1 MRKLVISVFFLLAL
15 PALASAQNL
24 FNAQEQSAPA
34 GHPYRQ
40 AFDPLWQRV
49 LQAEKQS
56 PSFNKN
62 GDGFGRI
69 DRNTWRNLVQYASQS
84 TDIERLQM
92 VNGYF
97 NQCPPKQDSDAW
109 QTPEYWCTPREFMK
123 QRGGDCEDYAIA
135 KYFALRYLGFEARH
149 MRIVIVRQRDE
160 KGTFLPSLHAVLAVH
175 RKIGGKDNWYI
186 LDNNARPR
194 DNIFPHLQYGGRF
207 VPLYSINE
215 DGAWVHGK

>member
-1 MRKLVISVFFLLAL
+1 MLKMLFTMFFCLTL
-15 PALASAQNL
+15 PVCAAAQNL
-24 FNAQEQSAPA
+24 FNVPERAAAP
-34 GHPYRQ
+34 GHPARQ

-49 LQAEKQS
+49 LQAEKNS

-69 DRNTWRNLVQYASQS
+69 DRNTWRNLVQYSAQS
-84 TDIERLQM
+84 TETERLQM

-97 NQCPPKQDSDAW
+97 NQWPPKQDSEAW
-109 QTPEYWCTPREFMK
+109 NTPEYWCTPQEFMK

-135 KYFALRYLGFEARH
+135 KYFALRYLGFEARRL
-149 MRIVIVRQRDE
+149 RIVIVRQRDE
-160 KGTFLPSLHAVLAVH
+160 NGAFLPSLHAVLAVH
-175 RKIGGKDNWYI
+175 GKSANGDTWFI

-194 DNIFPHLQYGGRF
+194 DNIFPHLQYRGRL
-207 VPLYSINE
+207 VPLYSLNE